1 MSNDYTGNAA
11 KLLSLGEIGAFGE
24 WRDYLKLGLTAD
36 DVPELLRMIDDAA
49 LYDLDLTGAEGWAP
63 IHAWRALGQLRA
75 AEAAEPLTKLLN
87 RIETDDDD
95 YAIEDIPIA
104 LAMIGAPAIAPLTI
118 MIGDRDAPES
128 VRTSAISALAGAVK
142 TDDEH
147 RTDVIHF
154 LAEVLDR
161 HEPERVVNAYLVE
174 ALVDLRAVEM
184 ASSMEAA
191 FDANVVALTC
201 WAIGKRFRLCSGC
214 WTSVSRRSRV
224 AGCAQRRL
232 PPADSIVTTILHG
245 PTWLMTRG
253 IRQRSPRS
261 RHAGARRARPKK
273 RRENSNAPR
282 RRKSGSSRGYAGR
295 RGRATGAVTVLM
307 SNSTSVCTW
316 TGPRCSTPSLRI
328 RARRPPRPLSNC
340 QAPAPSAASIHAQG
354 AQ

>member
-36 DVPELLRMIDDAA
+36 DVPELLRMIDDAS
-49 LYDLDLTGAEGWAP
+49 LYDLDLSGAEGWAP

-104 LAMIGAPAIAPLTI
+104 LAMIGAPAIAPL
-118 MIGDRDAPES
+118 MNVIGDRDTPES

-142 TDDEH
+142 TNDEH

-154 LAEVLDR
+154 LAEMLDR

-191 FDANVVALTC
+191 FNANVVALDLLGDWETVQVSL
-201 WAIGKRFRLCSGC
+201 GLLDKRITPKPSSWLRAEAVASGRLDSDDDFA
-214 WTSVSRRSRV
+214 WPDV
-224 AGCAQRRL
+224 ADDQEDVAKI
-232 PPADSIVTTILHG
+232 A
-245 PTWLMTRG
+245 
-253 IRQRSPRS
+253 
-261 RHAGARRARPKK
+261 AEK
-273 RRENSNAPR
+273 ER
-282 RRKSGSSRGYAGR
+282 RRKARKAEKTAR
-295 RGRATGAVTVLM
+295 KQPRAKKKKK
-307 SNSTSVCTW
+307 
-316 TGPRCSTPSLRI
+316 RK
-328 RARRPPRPLSNC
+328 
-340 QAPAPSAASIHAQG
+340 
-354 AQ
+354 